1 MAASAASVR
10 PLVVTVPTGVVIVAL
25 TAVVSGVAEGVIAG
39 DAEGIDAVALDDG
52 AADVGLPD
60 SLGAGAGAHAT
71 TLTAA
76 REARARP
83 QHWIDDSEPM
93 ITYPNLP
100 EM

>member
-1 MAASAASVR
+1 M
-10 PLVVTVPTGVVIVAL
+10 AL

>member
-1 MAASAASVR
+1 M
-10 PLVVTVPTGVVIVAL
+10 
-25 TAVVSGVAEGVIAG
+25 SGVAEGVIAG

-52 AADVGLPD
+52 AAAVGLPEG
-60 SLGAGAGAHAT
+60 LGAGAGAHAT

-76 REARARP
+76 REATARP
-83 QHWIDDSEPM
+83 QHRIDNSKPM